1 MTSKAQRRSRKRSR
15 TISLAGGETV
25 PQRATGRD
33 RTHTNQPQ
41 EDARLVAL
49 ESRMRKVKTLTEREV
64 AALSKKL
71 ADARNIEDIGARA
84 RAIDDLKK
92 HVQNLRTSRVSDACM
107 GTDMGLCIN
116 KLTGGDTRAQIID
129 AWGAI
134 SASRRNYRLRY
145 IGQSGE
151 PKGATIAMVP
161 DATET
166 DPSLRV
172 DIRSPDERADQ
183 AKASWAAWE
192 AKINALPLP
201 QLKWAIRGALD
212 GFMGEASLWRNQ
224 APTPL
229 GTVAVEA
236 LRRMADG

>member
-1 MTSKAQRRSRKRSR
+1 MSSKAQRKRAKRSR
-15 TISLAGGETV
+15 QITLAGGEAV
-25 PQRATGRD
+25 PQRAAGRD

-41 EDARLVAL
+41 EDARIV
-49 ESRMRKVKTLTEREV
+49 SLT
-64 AALSKKL
+64 
-71 ADARNIEDIGARA
+71 ARA
-84 RAIDDLKK
+84 KRAGLKDAAAAIDPTL
-92 HVQNLRTSRVSDACM
+92 S
-107 GTDMGLCIN
+107 TDMGLCIN
-116 KLTGGDTRAQIID
+116 KLHQGDTRAQIID

-134 SASRRNYRLRY
+134 SASRRNYLLHY

-183 AKASWAAWE
+183 AKASWTAWE
-192 AKINALPLP
+192 AKINALPWP
-201 QLKWAIRGALD
+201 QMKWAIRGALD
-212 GFMGEASLWRNQ
+212 GFMGEASLWRDC

-236 LRRMADG
+236 LRRMSATS

>member
-15 TISLAGGETV
+15 TISLPGGDTA
-25 PQRATGRD
+25 PSRATGRD

-41 EDARLVAL
+41 EDARIV
-49 ESRMRKVKTLTEREV
+49 SLT
-64 AALSKKL
+64 
-71 ADARNIEDIGARA
+71 ARA
-84 RAIDDLKK
+84 KRAGLK
-92 HVQNLRTSRVSDACM
+92 DAATANIPSLS
-107 GTDMGLCIN
+107 TDMGLCIH
-116 KLTGGDTRAQIID
+116 KMHHGDSLAQIID

-134 SASRRNYRLRY
+134 SASRRNYLMHY

-161 DATET
+161 DKVET

-172 DIRSPDERADQ
+172 DIRSTDEKACQ
-183 AKASWAAWE
+183 AKASWDAWD

-201 QLKWAIRGALD
+201 QMKWAIRGALY
-212 GFMGEASLWRNQ
+212 GFMGEASLWRNE

-229 GTVAVEA
+229 GIVAVDA
-236 LRRMADG
+236 LRRMAK